1 MRKCLFERGDLL
13 DQLDDAADKA
23 GIQEL
28 AADVS
33 TIQAMLLPTL
43 TAQQRELFRQFDD
56 AVVREGTARVN
67 AALMVACGCR
77 ECKRAQQ
84 ATSIKDGDSAAA
96 QRGCL

>member
-13 DQLDDAADKA
+13 EQLEDAADKA

-28 AADVS
+28 AAEVS

-43 TAQQRELFRQFDD
+43 TAQQREIFRQFDD

-67 AALMVACGCR
+67 AALMLACGCR
-77 ECKRAQQ
+77 ECKPVQQ
-84 ATSIKDGDSAAA
+84 GTPIG
-96 QRGCL
+96 GM

>member
-13 DQLDDAADKA
+13 EQIDNAADKA

-33 TIQAMLLPTL
+33 KIQAMLLTTL
-43 TAQQRELFRQFDD
+43 TAQQRELFRRFDD

-67 AALMVACGCR
+67 AALTVACGCR
-77 ECKRAQQ
+77 ECKPAQQ
-84 ATSIKDGDSAAA
+84 ATPI
-96 QRGCL
+96 